1 MWHRC
6 VSVQHQSLPTSACH
20 IHCQKPCPVKLLC
33 QRTCF
38 FRKRGIFLASSHT
51 HSFLIQLYV
60 HMCICC
66 GTGVFFFFCF
76 ILQLRRK
83 RSNACRRCSSF
94 VVPRPPVYSFARLF
108 TQPLIVVLAG
118 WLVDRGIEMEIIT
131 CSLIQLVTALISCF
145 VVCLCAC
152 VCVCLCG
159 CALVRHMCCHSPL
172 VNI

>member
-1 MWHRC
+1 MCGTDVCQCNTNRC
-6 VSVQHQSLPTSACH
+6 PQAPATFIAKSRAPWNCSAHERVSLESEE
-20 IHCQKPCPVKLLC
+20 
-33 QRTCF
+33 F
-38 FRKRGIFLASSHT
+38 FLASSHT
-51 HSFLIQLYV
+51 HSFLIQVYV
-60 HMCICC
+60 HMFICC
-66 GTGVFFFFCF
+66 GTGVFFFCF

-94 VVPRPPVYSFARLF
+94 VVPRSPVYSFARLF

-145 VVCLCAC
+145 AVCLCAC

-159 CALVRHMCCHSPL
+159 CALVRHMCCHSTL